1 MPCGKD
7 ENKRKRGT
15 DWPIFLKRANL
26 FVELD
31 VCSVLKDGKQVGLDR
46 VRVGGLAENF
56 QEGGI
61 RDEEE
66 SVKLK

>member
-1 MPCGKD
+1 M
-7 ENKRKRGT
+7 
-15 DWPIFLKRANL
+15 
-26 FVELD
+26 ELD
-31 VCSVLKDGKQVGLDR
+31 VCSVLKDGEQVGLDR

-56 QEGGI
+56 QKGGI